1 MTRPK
6 EKLDDHPDFVRF
18 ESDLAELTRKAPAT
32 GHEMMGPIDH
42 FVQFYETDSFL
53 LSSLTSFFGTGL
65 DIGDSCVV
73 VANSKRRAGLEE
85 NLVASGRDIEL
96 ARSANR
102 FLSID
107 DGELLAEFMVD
118 GRPDAALF
126 YDKIGGIIEN
136 AAAAGSRVRIFG
148 EMVARLWAEK
158 NHSAAIQLEELWNKV
173 AERYPFALYCAYP
186 LRAFD
191 GDGHAEPLFH
201 ICNGHTRVIPG
212 ESYSALNEAEDRL
225 RTIVMLQQ
233 KAARLEAEIAKRQEA
248 LINERLARAEA
259 EKASRLKDQFLST
272 VSHEL
277 RTPLN
282 VIVGWATMLRD
293 GKLDAAAQ
301 KRAFQ
306 TIADNARQQSRL
318 IDDILDVS
326 RTMSGKMQLNIGLVD
341 LHAVINETLKSIGHA
356 AEARGVNIEF
366 KPGDLPTE
374 LRADRDRLQQIF
386 WNLVSNAIKFT
397 PQNGTVTISTR
408 SVNSAVEIE
417 VADTG
422 RGIEADFLPFIF
434 DRFSQADGS
443 RTREKGGLG
452 LGLSLV
458 RHLVE
463 LHGGSV
469 WAASA
474 GRDQGAA
481 FTVRLPL
488 QNSSDLMYVSMEQSS
503 SLGV

>member
-6 EKLDDHPDFVRF
+6 EKLDDRGEFARL
-18 ESDLAELTRKAPAT
+18 ESDRTEMTRRAPST
-32 GHEMMGPIDH
+32 GHEIMGPTDH

-53 LSSLTSFFGTGL
+53 LSSLSGFFGTGL
-65 DIGDSCVV
+65 DIGDSCIV
-73 VANSKRRAGLEE
+73 VANSEHRERLETR
-85 NLVASGRDIEL
+85 LHASGRDIDL
-96 ARSANR
+96 ARGANR
-102 FLSID
+102 FFSID
-107 DGELLAEFMVD
+107 DGELLSEFMVD
-118 GRPDAALF
+118 GKPDAALF
-126 YDKIGGIIEN
+126 YDSIGTIIES
-136 AAAAGSRVRIFG
+136 AAAAGSRVRVFG

-158 NHSAAIQLEELWNKV
+158 NHSAAIQVEELWNKL

-212 ESYSALNEAEDRL
+212 ESYTALYEAEDRL

-233 KAARLEAEIAKRQEA
+233 KAARLEAEIAKRQDA

-293 GKLDAAAQ
+293 GKLDASAQ

-326 RTMSGKMQLNIGLVD
+326 RTMSGKMQLNIGEVD
-341 LHAVINETLKSIGHA
+341 LHSVISETLRSIGHA

-366 KPGDLPTE
+366 KPGDLPME
-374 LRADRDRLQQIF
+374 IRADRDRLQQIF
-386 WNLVSNAIKFT
+386 WNLISNAIKFT
-397 PQNGTVTISTR
+397 PQNGTVSISTR
-408 SVNSAVEIE
+408 VVDRAAEVE
-417 VADTG
+417 VCDTG

-474 GRDQGAA
+474 GRDQGSA
-481 FTVRLPL
+481 FTVRLPI
-488 QNSSDLMYVSMEQSS
+488 QDASDPA
-503 SLGV
+503 